1 MAAACPWC
9 NAPRDS
15 GPDCPK
21 CGANYAKAEAIK
33 KQGRAGAAAAAPV
46 APAVEEAP
54 PPQGG
59 IRLAP
64 LTEPE
69 GVDDPA
75 LEFKFCL
82 AAIPAML
89 LLAILFNAFMPF
101 LQRTFLTMPVHELG
115 HSITAWLCGFWSIPT
130 LWKAITAET
139 RGFVT
144 PLVVA
149 GAVGFM
155 AWRAWTKENW
165 PVVALAG
172 VVLLLQLAGTL
183 GIKEKTAMM
192 LVVFGGD
199 GLGMILATL
208 LMASFY
214 FGKETNLYK
223 GSLRWGFVAIGAAAF
238 VDMFSVWW
246 ATRTD
251 KGRIPFGEQ
260 EGTGLSDATK
270 LVDNYG
276 WTVDQLVNRHVTVGV
291 LCLAALAAVYAW
303 GAWRAWQAAQ
313 QQPPRRF

>member
-9 NAPRDS
+9 NAPRAD
-15 GPDCPK
+15 GPDCPR
-21 CGANYAKAEAIK
+21 CGANYAKAEAIRR
-33 KQGRAGAAAAAPV
+33 QGRAGTAAAAPV
-46 APAVEEAP
+46 APPVEADP
-54 PPQGG
+54 VARGG
-59 IRLAP
+59 IQLAP

-75 LEFKFCL
+75 LEFRFCL

-89 LLAILFNAFMPF
+89 VLAILFNAFLPF

-144 PLVVA
+144 PLVVL
-149 GAVGFM
+149 GALGFM
-155 AWRAWTKENW
+155 AWRAWTKEDW
-165 PVVALAG
+165 LLVALAG
-172 VVLLLQLAGTL
+172 AILLLQLAGTL
-183 GIKEKTAMM
+183 GIRETTATM
-192 LVVFGGD
+192 LIVFGGD

-214 FGKETNLYK
+214 FGKQTNLYK

-246 ATRTD
+246 AARTD
-251 KGRIPFGEQ
+251 KGKIPFGEMD
-260 EGTGLSDATK
+260 GVGHSDATR
-270 LVDNYG
+270 LVDDFG
-276 WTVDQLVNRHVTVGV
+276 WTIDQLVGRHVTVGV
-291 LCLAALAAVYAW
+291 LCLLALAAVYAW

-313 QQPPRRF
+313 ESRR

>member
-1 MAAACPWC
+1 MAATCPWC

-15 GPDCPK
+15 GPECPK

-33 KQGRAGAAAAAPV
+33 KQGRAGAAASVPVAAP
-46 APAVEEAP
+46 VEEAP
-54 PPQGG
+54 ALPGG
-59 IRLAP
+59 IQLAP

-69 GVDDPA
+69 GIQDPA

-89 LLAILFNAFMPF
+89 VLGVLFNAFMPF

-144 PLVVA
+144 PLVVL

-155 AWRAWTKENW
+155 AWRAWAKENW
-165 PVVALAG
+165 LVVALAG
-172 VVLLLQLAGTL
+172 MILLLQLVGTL

-270 LVDNYG
+270 LVDDYG
-276 WTVDQLVNRHVTVGV
+276 WTVDQLVSRHVTVGV
-291 LCLAALAAVYAW
+291 LCLLALAAVYAW

-313 QQPPRRF
+313 DAHPRV

>member
-9 NAPRDS
+9 NAPRGS
-15 GPDCPK
+15 GPECPK
-21 CGANYAKAEAIK
+21 CGANYAKAEAIR

-46 APAVEEAP
+46 AAPVETDP
-54 PPQGG
+54 VPRGG
-59 IRLAP
+59 IQIQPLA
-64 LTEPE
+64 EPE
-69 GVDDPA
+69 GVDDPV

-89 LLAILFNAFMPF
+89 VLAMLFNAFLPF

-130 LWKAITAET
+130 LWKAITAES
-139 RGFVT
+139 RGLVT
-144 PLVVA
+144 PLAVL

-172 VVLLLQLAGTL
+172 AILLLQLAGTL
-183 GIKEKTAMM
+183 GISQKTATM
-192 LVVFGGD
+192 LIVFGGD

-214 FGKETNLYK
+214 FGKDTNLYK

-238 VDMFSVWW
+238 VDIFSLWW

-251 KGRIPFGEQ
+251 KGKIPFGEMD
-260 EGTGLSDATK
+260 GVGHSDATR
-270 LVDNYG
+270 LVDDYG
-276 WTVDQLVNRHVTVGV
+276 WTVDQLVNRHVAVGV
-291 LCLAALAAVYAW
+291 LCLLALAAVYAW

-313 QQPPRRF
+313 EAGR

>member
-1 MAAACPWC
+1 MAATCPWC
-9 NAPRDS
+9 NAPRGA
-15 GPDCPK
+15 GPECPK
-21 CGANYAKAEAIK
+21 CGANYAKAEAIR
-33 KQGRAGAAAAAPV
+33 KQGRAGAMATAPVAAPV
-46 APAVEEAP
+46 EEP
-54 PPQGG
+54 PKPRGG
-59 IRLAP
+59 IQLAP

-69 GVDDPA
+69 GIQDPA

-89 LLAILFNAFMPF
+89 LVAILFNAFMPF

-115 HSITAWLCGFWSIPT
+115 HSVTAWLCGFWSIPT

-144 PLVVA
+144 PLVVL
-149 GAVGFM
+149 GAVGFT

-165 PVVALAG
+165 LVVALAG
-172 VVLLLQLAGTL
+172 VILLLQLVGTL

-238 VDMFSVWW
+238 VDMFSLWW
-246 ATRTD
+246 STRSD
-251 KGRIPFGEQ
+251 KGRIPFGEM
-260 EGTGLSDATK
+260 EGIGHSDATK
-270 LVDNYG
+270 LVDDYG
-276 WTVDQLVNRHVTVGV
+276 WTIDQLVNRHVAVGV
-291 LCLAALAAVYAW
+291 LCLLALAAVYAW

-313 QQPPRRF
+313 DSQARV

>member
-1 MAAACPWC
+1 MAATCPWC
-9 NAPRDS
+9 NAPRAS

-21 CGANYAKAEAIK
+21 CGANYAKAEAIR
-33 KQGRAGAAAAAPV
+33 KQGRAGAMAAAPV
-46 APAVEEAP
+46 AAPVEKP
-54 PPQGG
+54 PTLRGG
-59 IRLAP
+59 IQFAP

-69 GVDDPA
+69 GIQDPA

-89 LLAILFNAFMPF
+89 LLGVLFNAFMPF

-115 HSITAWLCGFWSIPT
+115 HSVTAWLCGFWSIPT

-144 PLVVA
+144 PLVVL

-165 PVVALAG
+165 LVVAVAG
-172 VVLLLQLAGTL
+172 VILLLQLVGTL
-183 GIKEKTAMM
+183 GVKEKTAMM

-238 VDMFSVWW
+238 VDMFS
-246 ATRTD
+246 
-251 KGRIPFGEQ
+251 Q
-260 EGTGLSDATK
+260 
-270 LVDNYG
+270 
-276 WTVDQLVNRHVTVGV
+276 
-291 LCLAALAAVYAW
+291 
-303 GAWRAWQAAQ
+303 
-313 QQPPRRF
+313 

>member
-1 MAAACPWC
+1 MAAAL
-9 NAPRDS
+9 
-15 GPDCPK
+15 
-21 CGANYAKAEAIK
+21 
-33 KQGRAGAAAAAPV
+33 
-46 APAVEEAP
+46 APAQAQEEPAAQLP
-54 PPQGG
+54 GG
-59 IRLAP
+59 IQLTP
-64 LTEPE
+64 LTEAE
-69 GVDDPA
+69 GVADPA

-89 LLAILFNAFMPF
+89 VLAILFNAFMPF

-115 HSITAWLCGFWSIPT
+115 HSVTAWLCGFWSIPT
-130 LWKAITAET
+130 LWKAITAES
-139 RGFVT
+139 RGLVT
-144 PLVVA
+144 PLVVL

-155 AWRAWTKENW
+155 ASRAWIKEHW
-165 PVVALAG
+165 LVVALAG
-172 VVLLLQLAGTL
+172 VILLLQLVGTL

-214 FGKETNLYK
+214 FGKDTNLYT

-270 LVDNYG
+270 LVDDYV
-276 WTVDQLVNRHVTVGV
+276 WSIDQLVNHHVTVGV
-291 LCLAALAAVYAW
+291 LCLAALAAAYAW
-303 GAWRAWQAAQ
+303 GAWRAWQAVEKH
-313 QQPPRRF
+313 PPHRV

>member
-9 NAPRDS
+9 NAPRGS
-15 GPDCPK
+15 GPECPK

-33 KQGRAGAAAAAPV
+33 KQGRAGAAAVAPV
-46 APAVEEAP
+46 TTPVEEALP
-54 PPQGG
+54 LQGG
-59 IRLAP
+59 IQLAP

-69 GVDDPA
+69 GIQDPA
-75 LEFKFCL
+75 LELKFCL

-89 LLAILFNAFMPF
+89 LLGILFNAFMPF
-101 LQRTFLTMPVHELG
+101 LQRTFLTMPVHEFG
-115 HSITAWLCGFWSIPT
+115 HSIAAWLCGFWSIPT
-130 LWKAITAET
+130 LWKAITAAE

-144 PLVVA
+144 PLVIL
-149 GAVGFM
+149 GATGFM
-155 AWRAWTKENW
+155 MYRAWLAQNLLL
-165 PVVALAG
+165 VALG
-172 VVLLLQLAGTL
+172 GTLIVLQLVGTL
-183 GIKEKTAMM
+183 GIKEHTAQM
-192 LVVFGGD
+192 LIVFGGD

-246 ATRTD
+246 ATRKD

-270 LVDNYG
+270 LVDDYG
-276 WTVDQLVNRHVTVGV
+276 WTVDQLVSRHVTVGV

-303 GAWRAWQAAQ
+303 GAWRAWRAAQ
-313 QQPPRRF
+313 ESHPRV